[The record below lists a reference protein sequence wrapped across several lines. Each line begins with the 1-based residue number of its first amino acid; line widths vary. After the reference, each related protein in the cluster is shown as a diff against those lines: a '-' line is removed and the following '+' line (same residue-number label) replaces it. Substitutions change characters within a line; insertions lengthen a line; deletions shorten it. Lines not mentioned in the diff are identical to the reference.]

1 MFVQYLNERQQGVL
15 LHYADRI
22 MRVDGVIDAE
32 EMVHI
37 DMLREQATPGTKA
50 EDLPVAE
57 LPQVFED
64 RSSRIAFLL
73 ELVGMGYANEA
84 FDPKQSELVGAVAAA
99 FSLDTDMDDVESWVR
114 RQLLLTREARELME
128 G

>member
-15 LHYADRI
+15 LHYADRV
-22 MRVDGVIDAE
+22 MRVDGVIDAK

-37 DMLREQATPGTKA
+37 DALREQAVPGAKA

-57 LPQVFED
+57 LPRVFED

-84 FDPKQSELVGAVAAA
+84 FDPKQSELVGAVAEA
-99 FSLDTDMDDVESWVR
+99 FSLDTDMGDVESWVR
-114 RQLLLTREARELME
+114 RQLLLTHEARELME

>member
-22 MRVDGVIDAE
+22 MRVDGAIDAE

-37 DMLREQATPGTKA
+37 DMLREQAAPGAKA
-50 EDLPVAE
+50 EDVPIAE
-57 LPQVFED
+57 LPRMFED
-64 RSSRIAFLL
+64 RSSRVAFLL

-84 FDPKQSELVGAVAAA
+84 FDPCESELVQEVAAA
-99 FSLDTDMDDVESWVR
+99 FSLDTDLDDMESWVR

>member
-22 MRVDGVIDAE
+22 MRVDGAIDAE

-37 DMLREQATPGTKA
+37 DMLREQAVPGTKA
-50 EDLPVAE
+50 VDLPIAE
-57 LPQVFED
+57 LPRMFED
-64 RSSRIAFLL
+64 RSSRVAFLL

-84 FDPKQSELVGAVAAA
+84 FDPSESELVEAVAAA
-99 FSLDTDMDDVESWVR
+99 FSLDTDLDDMESWVR

>member
-15 LHYADRI
+15 LHYADRV

-37 DMLREQATPGTKA
+37 DMLREQAIPGTKA

-99 FSLDTDMDDVESWVR
+99 LSLDTDMDDVESWVR

>member
-15 LHYADRI
+15 LHYADRV
-22 MRVDGVIDAE
+22 MRVDGAIDAE

-37 DMLREQATPGTKA
+37 DVLREQAAPGTKA
-50 EDLPVAE
+50 EDLSLEE

-64 RSSRIAFLL
+64 RSSRVAFLL
-73 ELVGMGYANEA
+73 ELVGMGYVNDA
-84 FDPKQSELVGAVAAA
+84 FDPRESELVGRVAAA
-99 FSLDTDMDDVESWVR
+99 FSLESDMDEVESWVR

>member
-22 MRVDGVIDAE
+22 MRIDGVIDAK

-37 DMLREQATPGTKA
+37 DMLREQAVPGAKA
-50 EDLPVAE
+50 EDLAE
-57 LPQVFED
+57 EELAQVFED

-73 ELVGMGYANEA
+73 ELVGMGYVNEA
-84 FDPKQSELVGAVAAA
+84 FDPRESELVGRVAAA
-99 FSLDTDMDDVESWVR
+99 FALESDMDDVESWVR
-114 RQLLLTREARELME
+114 RQLLLTREARDLME

>member
-1 MFVQYLNERQQGVL
+1 MFVQYLNERQQGAL

-22 MRVDGVIDAE
+22 MRVDGVIDAK

-37 DMLREQATPGTKA
+37 ETLRDQAPGVKA
-50 EDLPVAE
+50 EDLGVEE
-57 LPQVFED
+57 LPRVFED

-73 ELVGMGYANEA
+73 ELVAMGYVNEA
-84 FDPKQSELVGAVAAA
+84 FDPTESELVGRVAAA
-99 FSLDTDMDDVESWVR
+99 FSLESDMDDVESWVR

>member
-22 MRVDGVIDAE
+22 MRVDGAIDAK

-37 DMLREQATPGTKA
+37 DALREQAAPGAKA
-50 EDLPVAE
+50 EDLPAE
-57 LPQVFED
+57 ELSQVFED
-64 RSSRIAFLL
+64 RSSRSAFLL

-84 FDPKQSELVGAVAAA
+84 FDARQSGLVADISAA
-99 FSLDTDMDDVESWVR
+99 FSLEYELDDVESWVK
-114 RQLLLTREARELME
+114 RQFVLVREARSLME

>member
-1 MFVQYLNERQQGVL
+1 MFVQYLNERQQGTL

-22 MRVDGVIDAE
+22 MRVDGVIDAK

-37 DMLREQATPGTKA
+37 ETLRDQAPGVKA
-50 EDLPVAE
+50 EDLAVE
-57 LPQVFED
+57 DLPRVFED

-73 ELVGMGYANEA
+73 ELVAMGYVNET
-84 FDPKQSELVGAVAAA
+84 FDPSESELVGRVAAA
-99 FSLDTDMDDVESWVR
+99 FSLGSDMDDVESWVR

>member
-22 MRVDGVIDAE
+22 MRVDGVIDAK

-37 DMLREQATPGTKA
+37 DTLREQAAPGAKA
-50 EDLPVAE
+50 EDPMAD

-84 FDPKQSELVGAVAAA
+84 FDPKQSGLVADVSAA
-99 FSLDTDMDDVESWVR
+99 FSLEGDMDDVESWVK
-114 RQLLLTREARELME
+114 RQFDLVREARGLME

>member
-1 MFVQYLNERQQGVL
+1 MFVQYLNERQQGAL

-22 MRVDGVIDAE
+22 MRVDGVIDAK

-37 DMLREQATPGTKA
+37 ETLRDQAPGVKA
-50 EDLPVAE
+50 EDLAVE
-57 LPQVFED
+57 DLPRVFED

-73 ELVGMGYANEA
+73 ELVAMGYVNEA
-84 FDPKQSELVGAVAAA
+84 FDPSESELVGRVAAA
-99 FSLDTDMDDVESWVR
+99 FSLGSDMDDVESWVR